1 MYVIISAGNLVS
13 LCEKPR
19 YIKKNDTGIYVE
31 AQPEDAIGIAV
42 AGTLYNLEGG
52 NAIPDAPEA
61 IVREGDASEYIFR
74 NKAQIAQNAESASVA
89 IIGVEDAMCDMDAA
103 NDERLTA
110 VEDALCE
117 LDEAINDQGGDNDE

>member
-1 MYVIISAGNLVS
+1 MYEIISAGDLVA

-19 YIKKNDTGIYVE
+19 YVKTNDTGTYVE

-42 AGTLYNLEGG
+42 AGTLYNLEGS

-61 IVREGDASEYIFR
+61 IVREGDASEYIFQ
-74 NKAQIAQNAESASVA
+74 NKAQITKNAESASVA

-103 NDERLTA
+103 NDERLTGI
-110 VEDALCE
+110 EDALCE
-117 LDEAINDQGGDNDE
+117 LDEAINNRGGENDE